1 MTDRLL
7 AVAMIA
13 ATLSVSYPLCM
24 RAAPRRGLM
33 RVVERMCAGII
44 LCYPT
49 PGEDCWALAKK
60 YNTTCRH
67 ILDANGL
74 EDGAHIRPGELVL
87 IPISQ

>member
-24 RAAPRRGLM
+24 RASPRRGLM

-44 LCYPT
+44 LCYLCWLGLSPLGISFPQGPLSAVRSTVPLGRSGISRAAT
-49 PGEDCWALAKK
+49 P
-60 YNTTCRH
+60 
-67 ILDANGL
+67 
-74 EDGAHIRPGELVL
+74 
-87 IPISQ
+87 